1 MLRALHANPRSPFLP
16 ELSVPLCLGGGFGF
30 ASSLILLR
38 VLRAS
43 VVKRSRPVHPS
54 HSPIAPHFIIPRMN
68 LEQKLAEL
76 KRRDSLAEAGGGE
89 ARVAA
94 QRKQGKMSA
103 RERIEFLLDEGTF
116 EETDKLVTHRCNDF
130 GMDQQ
135 KVFGDGFVTG
145 YGRIEGRL
153 VFVFAQDFTVFGG
166 SLSETNA
173 AKIVKLMDTAMRV
186 GAPVIGLNDS
196 GGARIQEGVMSL
208 AGYADIFLRNTLAS
222 GVVPQI
228 SAIMGPCAGGAV
240 YSPAITD
247 FILMVENTSYMFITG
262 PDVIKAV
269 THEEVTKDELGGA
282 MTHNAK
288 SGVAHFLAH
297 DDAECLSMVREL
309 LSFMP
314 SNNLED
320 PPRKACT
327 DPIDRADEALDT
339 LAPIESN
346 RPYDIK
352 DVIHHVVDDS
362 YFFEVHEHYAKNIVI
377 GFARLNGR
385 PVGIVANQPN
395 FLAGVLD
402 ISASL
407 KAARFVRFCDC
418 FNIPLITF
426 EDVPGFLPGTQ
437 QEYGGIITHGAKLL
451 YAFSEA
457 TVPKITVI
465 TRKAYGG
472 AYCVMASKHIRTDV
486 NYAWPTAEIAVM
498 GPEGAVNIVY
508 KRELEKSENPETD
521 RAAKI
526 EEFRDRFAN
535 PYVAAERGY
544 VDAVIRPRDT
554 RRKLIQALDMLAN
567 KRDKNPPK
575 KHGNIPL

>member
-1 MLRALHANPRSPFLP
+1 
-16 ELSVPLCLGGGFGF
+16 
-30 ASSLILLR
+30 
-38 VLRAS
+38 
-43 VVKRSRPVHPS
+43 
-54 HSPIAPHFIIPRMN
+54 MN

-89 ARVAA
+89 ERRAREH
-94 QRKQGKMSA
+94 KLGKMTA

-116 EETDKLVTHRCNDF
+116 EETDKLVTHRCQDF
-130 GMDQQ
+130 GMSEQ
-135 KVFGDGFVTG
+135 KVFGDGFITG

-173 AKIVKLMDTAMRV
+173 AKIVKIMDMAARV

-208 AGYADIFLRNTLAS
+208 AGYADIFLRNTLYS

-247 FILMVENTSYMFITG
+247 FIVMVDKTSYMFITG
-262 PDVIKAV
+262 PDVIKSV
-269 THEEVTKDELGGA
+269 THEEVTKEQLGGA
-282 MTHNAK
+282 TTHNSV
-288 SGVAHFLAH
+288 SGVAHFMAH
-297 DDAECLSMVREL
+297 DDPECLSMVREL
-309 LSFMP
+309 LTFLP

-320 PPRKACT
+320 PPRKACS
-327 DPIDRADEALDT
+327 DPIDRTDDALD
-339 LAPIESN
+339 AIVPAESN
-346 RPYDIK
+346 MPYDIK
-352 DVIHHVVDDS
+352 DVITRVVDDG
-362 YFFEVHEHYAKNIVI
+362 YFLEVQELYAKNIVV

-385 PVGIVANQPN
+385 SVGVVANQPA

-402 ISASL
+402 IASSV
-407 KAARFVRFCDC
+407 KGARFVRFCDA

-451 YAFSEA
+451 YAFAEA
-457 TVPKITVI
+457 TVPKLTVI

-472 AYCVMASKHIRTDV
+472 AYCVMASKHIRADV

-498 GPEGAVNIVY
+498 GPEGAVNIVHR
-508 KRELEKSENPETD
+508 RELDK
-521 RAAKI
+521 AAKGSSNGDDVVAKLRAEKT

-535 PYVAAERGY
+535 PYIAAERGY
-544 VDAVIRPRDT
+544 VDAVIRPRETRKRLINALEMLDT
-554 RRKLIQALDMLAN
+554 